1 MPDDRGTEAS
11 ARAGA
16 LSRRAAVGRLAA
28 GALLLPALPRLLA
41 ALAPTTHRAAPLRLL
56 LLLPADAPAALTA
69 AVRDGATMGAE
80 EAQRAATLLGA
91 SVELVTESL
100 PADAAATAR
109 RVRDAGAGALL
120 GGLDEADA
128 LLLAAAAEAAAI
140 PFLNVAA
147 ASDELRGARCGA
159 HLFHVAP
166 SHAMRLDAALLWLAG
181 RDDAARWQ
189 LVLPSGAAGDRLRDR
204 VRTRAANDAPVL
216 AAALDA
222 AGGAARLVIEAA
234 GDETATDA
242 ASVVVW
248 HHALE
253 RYGAAQVNDRFGAR
267 FGRAMPEAAWPAWVA
282 AKIAW
287 EAASGPR
294 AALPPPRRLAAAG
307 ARYDG
312 HKGRPLDFRPWDHQ
326 LRQPLY
332 VATSGP
338 DGRPRLA
345 SVPPD
350 GGETPSRTVLDRLG
364 ATAAESACRMGG
376 G

>member
-1 MPDDRGTEAS
+1 MPEDRRTDG
-11 ARAGA
+11 RGGRDA

-28 GALLLPALPRLLA
+28 GTLLLPALPRLLA
-41 ALAPTTHRAAPLRLL
+41 ALAPATPRVAPLRLL
-56 LLLPADAPAALTA
+56 LLLPADAPAALAA

-91 SVELVTESL
+91 SVELVTEPL
-100 PADAAATAR
+100 PADAAAVAR

-120 GGLDEADA
+120 GGLGEADA

-181 RDDAARWQ
+181 REDAARWQ
-189 LVLPSGAAGDRLRDR
+189 LVLPAGAAGDRLRAR
-204 VRTRAANDAPVL
+204 VRRAAADEPAL

-222 AGGAARLVIEAA
+222 AGGAPRLVIEAA
-234 GDETATDA
+234 GEQSASDA
-242 ASVVVW
+242 ATVVVW

-294 AALPPPRRLAAAG
+294 ATLPAPRRLAAAG

-312 HKGRPLDFRPWDHQ
+312 HKGRPLDFRRWDHQ

-332 VATSGP
+332 VATRAP
-338 DGRPRLA
+338 DGAPRLA